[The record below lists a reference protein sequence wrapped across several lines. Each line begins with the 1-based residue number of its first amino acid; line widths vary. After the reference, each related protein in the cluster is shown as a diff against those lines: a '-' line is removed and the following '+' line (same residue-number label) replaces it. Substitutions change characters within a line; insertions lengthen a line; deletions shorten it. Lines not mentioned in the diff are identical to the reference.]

1 MFSSTDERC
10 SNVNAPEARLSTG
23 RDPMSPQARS
33 AHADAIVAMARGPV
47 PPSDDRTEE
56 TD

>member
-1 MFSSTDERC
+1 M
-10 SNVNAPEARLSTG
+10 NAPEARLSTG
-23 RDPMSPQARS
+23 RDPMSPQAR
-33 AHADAIVAMARGPV
+33 AADADADADVAMARGPV